1 MIDTNKQLETL
12 ISDIIGNVMDS
23 LNLIM
28 LCIVELMKTSEGEV
42 EMIAETINTQTLFI
56 AV

>member
-1 MIDTNKQLETL
+1 
-12 ISDIIGNVMDS
+12 MDS